1 MKNSRSELKDFKMEG
16 FYSML
21 AKRLLILFW
30 WPLQVII
37 IINRGESGKNKP
49 ADYNLEDTKI
59 FSGKIIYGIF
69 NVLLAE
75 QVHDW
80 ITKEP
85 SDAH

>member
-1 MKNSRSELKDFKMEG
+1 MTTTSNSYNQQR
-16 FYSML
+16 
-21 AKRLLILFW
+21 RI
-30 WPLQVII
+30 
-37 IINRGESGKNKP
+37 RKNKP

-85 SDAH
+85 SEAH